1 MNENPQRPQMTTAN
15 SSSHP
20 SHPPHNA
27 HVILVVDDA
36 LDSLRMLCDALAAE
50 GYVVLAARDADEAL
64 QRFAL
69 TVPDGV
75 LLDAVMP
82 GMDGFTLCRTLKA
95 TPAWAHVPVV
105 FMTGLSDTD
114 QIIRGFASG
123 GVDYVVKP
131 LRIPEVLVRLA
142 THVRNARATRQAQE
156 AVDVA
161 GLGVVVLDGQGR
173 VAWRSPQASRW
184 LEEAFADQPFPLE
197 AAGDWLAGARQP
209 DEHGKADQPGQADQ
223 EGQPAPQD
231 LALALADG
239 RQLLAR
245 HMGASGLGE
254 SMVLL
259 SHEAP
264 QTPAARRLQQV
275 ALTPRETEVLS
286 WLSKGKTNRDIA
298 DILGMSPRT
307 VNKHLEHIFEK
318 LGVETRTAAAAV
330 AGQLLQAGSP

>member
-1 MNENPQRPQMTTAN
+1 MTATTTAT
-15 SSSHP
+15 SRSSHGN
-20 SHPPHNA
+20 SA

-82 GMDGFTLCRTLKA
+82 GMDGFTLCRRLKD

-173 VAWRSPQASRW
+173 VAWRSPQAARW
-184 LEEAFADQPFPLE
+184 LEEAFADQPFPME
-197 AAGDWLAGARQP
+197 AAGDWLAGAHQP
-209 DEHGKADQPGQADQ
+209 DHAGH
-223 EGQPAPQD
+223 QD

-264 QTPAARRLQQV
+264 QAPAARRLQQV